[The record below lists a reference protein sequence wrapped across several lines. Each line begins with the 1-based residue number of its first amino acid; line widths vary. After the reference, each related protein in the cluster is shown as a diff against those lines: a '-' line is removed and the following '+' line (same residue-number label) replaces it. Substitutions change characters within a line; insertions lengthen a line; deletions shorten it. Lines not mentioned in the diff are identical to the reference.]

1 LKCQVRTLGEESA
14 SLVSS
19 ASLVCAFEVRTL
31 GEESAS
37 LVSCA
42 FGVKCAFRH
51 ATHCIHP
58 SIGIHHSL
66 SSIRHITP
74 TSLLILRLS
83 LFTLHPSL
91 FTLHSSLFT
100 LLPSTLHSPLST
112 LHHSPN
118 KYRVTCITFSYG
130 HTHQKAPDPVRSPKL
145 SWCWRSQYY
154 GGGPH
159 GNTACCSFCLF
170 LFFFCRFRLWRC
182 AVYILYA
189 LYPCVY
195 ACVYA
200 CVEAVLPFGTLC
212 CVSVCCCMAP
222 LAIYP
227 LHSYF
232 LSDFY
237 PHLYAASCPP
247 STVHRPPSTVH
258 RPPSTVHRS
267 PSTCTPTT
275 PTTHR
280 TPHTKGQPSVVF
292 ISSHAGFRKRGCK
305 NRLDIALKH
314 RDLTA
319 QSRRKF
325 QSHAAPPWKV
335 FFAIYVE
342 GADRKEMK
350 ERAKSNLLV
359 LDRFSTLSMLF
370 QTLCTIAESVCLFWA
385 CLLLTKTVE
394 MFGGS

>member
-1 LKCQVRTLGEESA
+1 MAVCCVYIVCV
-14 SLVSS
+14 VSMC
-19 ASLVCAFEVRTL
+19 VCMCVCMCGGCFT
-31 GEESAS
+31 
-37 LVSCA
+37 
-42 FGVKCAFRH
+42 FW
-51 ATHCIHP
+51 
-58 SIGIHHSL
+58 HSL
-66 SSIRHITP
+66 LCLCLLLYGSAGYLSIAQLFLIRLLSSSLC
-74 TSLLILRLS
+74 SLL
-83 LFTLHPSL
+83 
-91 FTLHSSLFT
+91 
-100 LLPSTLHSPLST
+100 
-112 LHHSPN
+112 
-118 KYRVTCITFSYG
+118 
-130 HTHQKAPDPVRSPKL
+130 
-145 SWCWRSQYY
+145 
-154 GGGPH
+154 
-159 GNTACCSFCLF
+159 
-170 LFFFCRFRLWRC
+170 
-182 AVYILYA
+182 
-189 LYPCVY
+189 
-195 ACVYA
+195 
-200 CVEAVLPFGTLC
+200 
-212 CVSVCCCMAP
+212 
-222 LAIYP
+222 
-227 LHSYF
+227 
-232 LSDFY
+232 
-237 PHLYAASCPP
+237 

>member
-1 LKCQVRTLGEESA
+1 MGILRAV
-14 SLVSS
+14 VF
-19 ASLVCAFEVRTL
+19 AFFFFFFAVFAY
-31 GEESAS
+31 G
-37 LVSCA
+37 
-42 FGVKCAFRH
+42 GVLCIYCMR
-51 ATHCIHP
+51 CIHVCMHVCMHVWRLFYLLAL
-58 SIGIHHSL
+58 SVVSL
-66 SSIRHITP
+66 SAAVWLRWLSIHCTAISYP
-74 TSLLILRLS
+74 TFILI
-83 LFTLHPSL
+83 FMQ
-91 FTLHSSLFT
+91 
-100 LLPSTLHSPLST
+100 PL
-112 LHHSPN
+112 
-118 KYRVTCITFSYG
+118 
-130 HTHQKAPDPVRSPKL
+130 
-145 SWCWRSQYY
+145 
-154 GGGPH
+154 
-159 GNTACCSFCLF
+159 
-170 LFFFCRFRLWRC
+170 
-182 AVYILYA
+182 
-189 LYPCVY
+189 
-195 ACVYA
+195 
-200 CVEAVLPFGTLC
+200 
-212 CVSVCCCMAP
+212 
-222 LAIYP
+222 
-227 LHSYF
+227 
-232 LSDFY
+232 
-237 PHLYAASCPP
+237 
-247 STVHRPPSTVH
+247 VHRPPSTVH